1 MSGLTRLLLLMTP
14 VIIIIF
20 GLSMLEE
27 SSIESI
33 NTGIS
38 NTAFAF
44 LGSGF
49 GVFYFMVS
57 EMGMA
62 DNNRSYVANPLTDVL
77 AFIGTGWLIIRAFEL
92 DEGLLILVGC
102 AIFVIHV
109 LQLAFKQG
117 FNFDSPNGGFFD

>member
-1 MSGLTRLLLLMTP
+1 MSGLTRLLLLLVP
-14 VIIIIF
+14 VVVLTF
-20 GLSMLEE
+20 GLSLLEE
-27 SSIESI
+27 STIESM
-33 NTGIS
+33 
-38 NTAFAF
+38 NTALSGTSWAFA
-44 LGSGF
+44 GSAF

-77 AFIGTGWLIIRAFEL
+77 AFLGTGWLIIRAFEL

-109 LQLAFKQG
+109 LQLAFKFG
-117 FNFDSPNGGFFD
+117 FNFDAPTKEFF